1 MRTGLIFAGLK
12 PPSPLQAH
20 PSLALHWLAGGTV
33 VSHILEELKESGSCD
48 LIVLAGEDAPAIAA
62 WLHAWDGD
70 MQMQV
75 IEVGGSPGF
84 RESLEALRPHL
95 DDQPLLLAQGSLIT
109 QADYA
114 PLRDA
119 AEDIITFT
127 CQGRDAGVCW
137 LRRGADLLLALE
149 GAPEAATFSD
159 LALYLGEHGRAT
171 ARREATLCLDVSTT
185 QGLLA
190 ANARLLTLGHG
201 SEDAI
206 ERSYLEDFTVI
217 PPVFVHETAVIE
229 YAVLGPFV
237 HVEAGAVVRNS
248 VLRSTLIGV
257 DALVEYALLDGAAV
271 GDGAQLRGA
280 AQALVLAAG
289 EMLHTEIEIDNKA
302 GAEYGEI

>member
-1 MRTGLIFAGLK
+1 
-12 PPSPLQAH
+12 
-20 PSLALHWLAGGTV
+20 
-33 VSHILEELKESGSCD
+33 
-48 LIVLAGEDAPAIAA
+48 
-62 WLHAWDGD
+62 
-70 MQMQV
+70 
-75 IEVGGSPGF
+75 
-84 RESLEALRPHL
+84 
-95 DDQPLLLAQGSLIT
+95 
-109 QADYA
+109 
-114 PLRDA
+114 
-119 AEDIITFT
+119 
-127 CQGRDAGVCW
+127 
-137 LRRGADLLLALE
+137 
-149 GAPEAATFSD
+149 
-159 LALYLGEHGRAT
+159 
-171 ARREATLCLDVSTT
+171 
-185 QGLLA
+185 LLA